1 MVKHGSI
8 LIALLVAPLAFGG
21 AWTVCVTDGSA
32 LLTPPVR
39 GAVTREFHSLMR
51 GHGTGL
57 AFGKCTKDG
66 SRIHLVIK
74 DEPPSG
80 LESVLGLARRNRDR
94 IEPQLQVFY
103 GSLVRYL
110 GEPNSSEAVGR
121 AVARVAAHEAAHFL
135 DQQPHHCQRGLLQAM
150 LSAYELLAAD
160 PAPFHFD
167 PQCAPDASGGHAP
180 ETLANSAMP

>member
-8 LIALLVAPLAFGG
+8 LIALVMAPTAFGG
-21 AWTVCVTDGSA
+21 SWNVCVTDTSR

-39 GAVTREFHSLMR
+39 GAVTREFGSLMG
-51 GHGTGL
+51 GHGAGL
-57 AFGKCTKDG
+57 AFDKCAKGG

-74 DEPPSG
+74 DEPPNG
-80 LESVLGLARRNRDR
+80 MEGVLGLARRKRDR

-110 GEPNSSEAVGR
+110 GEPNNSEAVGR

-135 DQQPHHCQRGLLQAM
+135 EQQPHHCQRGLLQAM
-150 LSAYELLAAD
+150 MSAYELLAAD

-167 PQCAPDASGGHAP
+167 PQCAPDASEGHAT
-180 ETLANSAMP
+180 ETLANAATP

>member
-8 LIALLVAPLAFGG
+8 LIALVMAPTAFGG
-21 AWTVCVTDGSA
+21 SWTVCVTDTSA

-39 GAVTREFHSLMR
+39 GAVTREFHSLMG
-51 GHGTGL
+51 GHRTGL
-57 AFGKCTKDG
+57 AFDKCTKGG

-74 DEPPSG
+74 DEPPNG
-80 LESVLGLARRNRDR
+80 LEGALGLARRKHDR

-103 GSLVRYL
+103 GSLVRYI
-110 GEPNSSEAVGR
+110 GEPNNSEALGR

-135 DQQPHHCQRGLLQAM
+135 KQQPHHCERGLLQAM

-167 PQCAPDASGGHAP
+167 PQCAPDAPEGQAT
-180 ETLANSAMP
+180 ETLANAAMP